1 MKNFP
6 PLLDHQPPS
15 SPLHRELVWW
25 FNRSFIHIQWNT
37 DKYVDS
43 LRPGWG
49 ESPDAVTP
57 SCPVALWSLG
67 AAGTPSALLFI
78 SLAPLLALLSEAII
92 LGLCTSFL
100 PHLRRVRM
108 GNGRRSLQFSL
119 VADLTCEVLLFYSGI
134 IRLWEIYPYSLH
146 THSVIRAREV
156 GSLHWAECSGLL
168 PEALRKA
175 GTHQEAWWAAT
186 TAGRVHPG
194 AGGGGELNGSQY
206 IYYFSGSPNIHVS
219 HKQVFSSLEKLLIS
233 FKFSPFF
240 DFPLKL
246 YIRVIEDFKTSK

>member
-37 DKYVDS
+37 DEYVDS

-67 AAGTPSALLFI
+67 AAEKEEPLTALLFI

-100 PHLRRVRM
+100 PHLRHVRM

-156 GSLHWAECSGLL
+156 GSLHWAECSGLPARGIEKGRYSPGGLMSSNYSRAGSSRRWWRWRVKRLSVHILLFWQSKYSCL
-168 PEALRKA
+168 P
-175 GTHQEAWWAAT
+175 
-186 TAGRVHPG
+186 
-194 AGGGGELNGSQY
+194 
-206 IYYFSGSPNIHVS
+206 
-219 HKQVFSSLEKLLIS
+219 
-233 FKFSPFF
+233 
-240 DFPLKL
+240 
-246 YIRVIEDFKTSK
+246 